1 MTTDISEDELLKAIQ
16 EVLLQPPDDGKEPG
30 TITRPEVQRELG
42 TSRDRCTKALKQL
55 VDSGVLVYA
64 MVYRGD
70 AWGSTPQ
77 RVKGYRFVAK

>member
-1 MTTDISEDELLKAIQ
+1 MSDITEDDLLRAIQ
-16 EVLLQPPDDGKEPG
+16 DALQQEPEDGREPG
-30 TITRPEVQRELG
+30 TITRPEAQRELG
-42 TSRDRCTKALKQL
+42 ASRDRCTKALKQL
-55 VDSGVLVYA
+55 VADGVLQYA